1 MIYHRYPMRSL
12 VRDYIRAVGG
22 FLVGA
27 VPLTLG
33 NPGTAFT
40 ILLGSLAVLFFGY
53 GLRTLL
59 MQLTAFE
66 IRPDGLAVHGPRR
79 RFFAWDGL
87 SSVRLRY
94 FSTQRDKERRD
105 LKSGWL
111 ELKLTGEPGTLR
123 VDSALEGFPAILEA
137 VARAA
142 EQRTLALDETT
153 VENLKVFREKT
164 AADENGTEGDADR

>member
-1 MIYHRYPMRSL
+1 MVYHRYPTRSL
-12 VRDYIRAVGG
+12 VRDYIRAAVG

-33 NPGTAFT
+33 DPGIIFT
-40 ILLGSLAVLFFGY
+40 ILLGGLAAVFLGY

-79 RFFAWDGL
+79 RFFAWNGL
-87 SSVRLRY
+87 NELRLRY

-111 ELKLTGEPGTLR
+111 ELKLTGGPGTLR
-123 VDSALEGFPAILEA
+123 IDSEIEGFPVILEA
-137 VARAA
+137 TARAA
-142 EQRTLALDETT
+142 EQQALALDEAT
-153 VENLKVFREKT
+153 VENLKVFRENV
-164 AADENGTEGDADR
+164 AEEENGAEGDADR